1 MIITFFSCI
10 GPTREN
16 MKGESSMIV
25 ALLTKTDAFKY
36 FNYRER
42 AKRKRSNMKQAK
54 ILQRS
59 EERE

>member
-1 MIITFFSCI
+1 
-10 GPTREN
+10 

-25 ALLTKTDAFKY
+25 ALLTKTDAFNY